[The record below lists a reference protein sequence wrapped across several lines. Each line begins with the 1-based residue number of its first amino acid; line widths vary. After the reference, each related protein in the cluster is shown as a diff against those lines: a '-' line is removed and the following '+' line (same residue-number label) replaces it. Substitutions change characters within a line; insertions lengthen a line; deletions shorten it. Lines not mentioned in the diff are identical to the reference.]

1 MVINRLIKLLGSCD
15 LSDVSSLRVIYKNN
29 NVYSYNGVTIVCN
42 ETHKSK
48 PEFVKF
54 SIQIPVGMLDL
65 ENRNRALDASTAD
78 FCLRSFVSLIEKID
92 LEQEHKT
99 GKEKF
104 TGKIYI
110 HEPNQKVVVR
120 NSCFFKDDMLNI
132 TMVIRFPVHMMEK
145 RNVVAGKLSVKIVR
159 KELGKAVR
167 DFVDFFDNDA
177 CVQFNTL
184 YKRQMEIRRL
194 LQERKLVCFI
204 ANNSLL
210 PRGKGEQPLGDATP
224 FISPA
229 EDEIEITL
237 SDGFVIKGMGITEG
251 VTVITGGGY
260 SGKSTLLDS
269 ILSGIYNHVPGDG
282 REYCI
287 TEERSCKIIAEDGR
301 SVSSLD
307 ITPFIRNIPHSNTK
321 AFSSYHASG
330 STSQAANIIEAVSFG
345 CKALL
350 IDEDRTATNFMIRD
364 SRMKQIIQDDPI
376 VPFTDRVRHLYKKAD
391 VSTILIIGGSSEY
404 LDLAD
409 NVYMMKNYTLH
420 NFNKELMPFKQNA
433 YEFYEREDEH
443 EVQWKLERRVK
454 TDSLSS
460 FKRDAESNRIFEY
473 VHVDNHTIHLG
484 KDTVDVSR
492 LDTIISQQ
500 QIVTIAFILRY
511 LANRTKEPSF
521 NLYRSVQE
529 VFGLLS
535 EQGLD
540 AIYSNSF
547 DIPHHLE
554 LPAMHD
560 VLFAFSRMSMP
571 VYV

>member
-1 MVINRLIKLLGSCD
+1 M
-15 LSDVSSLRVIYKNN
+15 
-29 NVYSYNGVTIVCN
+29 
-42 ETHKSK
+42 
-48 PEFVKF
+48 KF
-54 SIQIPVGMLDL
+54 TIQIPAGMLGL
-65 ENRNRALDASTAD
+65 ENRNRSLDASTAD
-78 FCLRSFVSLIEKID
+78 FCLRSFVSLIKKID

-104 TGKIYI
+104 TGKMYI

-120 NSCFFKDDMLNI
+120 NSCFFKEDMLNI

-167 DFVDFFDNDA
+167 EFVDFFDNDA
-177 CVQFNTL
+177 CGQFNTV
-184 YKRQMEIRRL
+184 YKRQMEIRSL
-194 LQERKLVCFI
+194 LQEQKLVCFI

-210 PRGKGEQPLGDATP
+210 PRGEGEQPLGNATP

-229 EDEIEITL
+229 EDEIEIIL

-269 ILSGIYNHVPGDG
+269 ILSGVYNHVPGDG

-409 NVYMMKNYTLH
+409 NVYMMRNYTLH
-420 NFNKELMPFKQNA
+420 NFNKELMPFKQNG

-443 EVQWKLERRVK
+443 EVQWKLERLVK

-473 VHVDNHTIHLG
+473 VHIDNYTIHLG
-484 KDTVDVSR
+484 KDMVDVSR
-492 LDTIISQQ
+492 LDTIISQE

-529 VFGLLS
+529 VFGLLY

-547 DIPHHLE
+547 DIPYHME

-571 VYV
+571 EYV

>member
-15 LSDVSSLRVIYKNN
+15 LSDVSSLRAIYKNN
-29 NVYSYNGVTIVCN
+29 NVYSYNGVTIICN

-48 PEFVKF
+48 PEYVKF
-54 SIQIPVGMLDL
+54 TIQIPAGMLGL
-65 ENRNRALDASTAD
+65 ENRNRSLDASTAD

-104 TGKIYI
+104 TGKIHI

-167 DFVDFFDNDA
+167 DFVDFFDNEA
-177 CVQFNTL
+177 CIQFNTV
-184 YKRQMEIRRL
+184 YRRQLEIRRL
-194 LQERKLVCFI
+194 LQKKNLVCFI

-210 PRGKGEQPLGDATP
+210 PRGKGEQPLGDVTP
-224 FISPA
+224 FISPS

-237 SDGFVIKGMGITEG
+237 ADGFVIKGMGITEG

-321 AFSSYHASG
+321 AFSSCHASG

-376 VPFTDRVRHLYKKAD
+376 VPFTDRVRHLYQKAG

-443 EVQWKLERRVK
+443 EVQWKLERLVK

-473 VHVDNHTIHLG
+473 VHIDNNTIHLG

-500 QIVTIAFILRY
+500 QIATIAFIIRY

-521 NLYRSVQE
+521 NLYRSIQE
-529 VFGLLS
+529 VFGLLA

-571 VYV
+571 EYV

>member
-1 MVINRLIKLLGSCD
+1 MNRLIKLLSSCD
-15 LSDVSSLRVIYKNN
+15 LSDVTSLRVLYKND
-29 NVYSYNGVTIVCN
+29 NVYSYNGVTIVCS

-48 PEFVKF
+48 PEYVKF
-54 SIQIPVGMLDL
+54 TVQFPVEMLSL
-65 ENRNRALDASTAD
+65 ENRNRSLDASTAD
-78 FCLRSFVSLIEKID
+78 YCLRAFVSLIEKID

-104 TGKIYI
+104 SGKIFI
-110 HEPNQKVVVR
+110 HEPNQKVIVR

-159 KELGKAVR
+159 KELGKAIR
-167 DFVDFFDNDA
+167 DFVDFFDNDT
-177 CVQFNTL
+177 CVLFNTV
-184 YKRQMEIRRL
+184 YRRQMEIRSL

-204 ANNSLL
+204 ANNSVL
-210 PRGKGEQPLGDATP
+210 PRGKGEKPLGDAVP
-224 FISPA
+224 FISPT

-237 SDGFVIKGMGITEG
+237 SDGFVVKGMGIAEG

-307 ITPFIRNIPHSNTK
+307 ITPFIRDIPHSNTK

-376 VPFTDRVRHLYKKAD
+376 VPFTDRVRHLYNKSS
-391 VSTILIIGGSSEY
+391 VSTILIIGGTSEY

-420 NFNKELMPFKQNA
+420 NYNRELMPFKQNTF
-433 YEFYEREDEH
+433 EFYEREDEH
-443 EVQWKLERRVK
+443 EVRWKVERWVR

-473 VHVDNHTIHLG
+473 MYVDNNTIHLG
-484 KDTVDVSR
+484 KETVDVSR

-500 QIVTIAFILRY
+500 QIATIAFILRY
-511 LANRTKEPSF
+511 LATRTKEPKF

-529 VFGLLS
+529 VFALLS

-547 DIPHHLE
+547 DIPHDLE
-554 LPAMHD
+554 LPALHD
-560 VLFAFSRMSMP
+560 VMFSFSRMRLP
-571 VYV
+571 VYVLV